1 MSPHPLNIPSL
12 SPPFNSSLAAGSNNH
27 KNIDAKQNVLLRL
40 YYTSRVVLFMA
51 CALNE
56 TFFMSLYM
64 IAYRP
69 APMVTVRGLTLSIWL
84 VVAVL
89 SAPVWA
95 FKQFM
100 NVIQL
105 MGAARKLAQMDAQ
118 AAIFAPKPTV
128 KRA

>member
-1 MSPHPLNIPSL
+1 
-12 SPPFNSSLAAGSNNH
+12 
-27 KNIDAKQNVLLRL
+27 
-40 YYTSRVVLFMA
+40 
-51 CALNE
+51 
-56 TFFMSLYM
+56 MSLYM

-84 VVAVL
+84 VVMAI

-105 MGAARKLAQMDAQ
+105 TGAAKRLAEMDAQ
-118 AAIFAPKPTV
+118 AAIFAPKLAA